1 MAKYHIT
8 QSGVPGICRAHS
20 RPCPLGGPESH
31 FDSKGATEAHIKK
44 TEMAKFGLL
53 PETQQDPLKALE
65 EIKAEIERVDAEIQQ
80 SYIDERKKNP
90 TSEEL
95 TASLN
100 LLRSRQ
106 DKLKELKMKYDL
118 IEETHDVPTPRRIT
132 KKSLMK
138 TKTTSEFND
147 SIQKIADK
155 HKDELL
161 EKTFK
166 RFGVRDLDELRE
178 YDRNM
183 TTLDC
188 GWMIWGPK
196 DEDLSKH
203 ISKLNKKERGYS
215 EDRIRLRLP
224 LPVQSTTI
232 QGVYSDLLKDKI
244 KDEIELYSYAH
255 LD

>member
-8 QSGVPGICRAHS
+8 QSGVPGVCRAHS

-31 FDSKGATEAHIKK
+31 FDSKEAAEAHIKK
-44 TEMAKFGLL
+44 AEMAKFGLL
-53 PETQQDPLKALE
+53 PETQEDPLKALE
-65 EIKAEIERVDAEIQQ
+65 EIKAEIEKVDAEINQ

-95 TASLN
+95 TVSLN

-138 TKTTSEFND
+138 AKTVSELND
-147 SIQKIADK
+147 TIQKIADK
-155 HKDELL
+155 YQDELL
-161 EKTFK
+161 EETFK
-166 RFGVRDLDELRE
+166 RFNVKDIDELKE
-178 YDRNM
+178 YDRNI
-183 TTLDC
+183 TALDC
-188 GWMIWGPK
+188 GWMIWSPK
-196 DEDLSKH
+196 DGDLSKH
-203 ISKLNKKERGYS
+203 ISKLNKKEHGYS
-215 EDRIRLRLP
+215 RDRVKLTLP

-232 QGVYSDLLKDKI
+232 QRFYSDLLKDKM
-244 KDEIELYSYAH
+244 KDEIELSSYAH